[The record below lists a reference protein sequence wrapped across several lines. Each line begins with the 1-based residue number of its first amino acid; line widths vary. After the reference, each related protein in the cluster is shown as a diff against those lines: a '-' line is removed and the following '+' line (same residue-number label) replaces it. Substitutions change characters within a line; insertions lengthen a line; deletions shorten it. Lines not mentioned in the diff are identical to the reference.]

1 MKIIYKQLLLLC
13 LSAAAAPAARA
24 QLILNRQ
31 VNASTGGG
39 GPAGDYLFQYTIGEI
54 TVSSLQKSSLLLTQG
69 FHQPEELPPVAPGIE
84 VVVNMIIYPNPASSV
99 LKLQFDMLSNNPVM
113 FFIVNSS
120 GQVVH
125 QESRTFAAG
134 KVLITLPVTK
144 FAAGIYTVVLKAGGH
159 MYEEKLVIQ

>member
-13 LSAAAAPAARA
+13 LTASGITQARA

-39 GPAGDYLFQYTIGEI
+39 GPAGDFIFQYTIGEI
-54 TVSSLQKSSLLLTQG
+54 TVSSLQKSAIMLTQG
-69 FHQPEELPPVAPGIE
+69 FHQPEEIPPAIPGAE
-84 VVVNMIIYPNPASSV
+84 VVVNLILYPNPVSSV
-99 LKLQFDMLSNNPVM
+99 LKIQFDMLSNNAVV

-125 QESRTFAAG
+125 QESRTYGSG
-134 KVLITLPVTK
+134 KVLITLPVTR
-144 FAAGIYTVVLKAGGH
+144 FAAGIYTVVLRAGGH
-159 MYEEKLVIQ
+159 AYEEKLVIQ